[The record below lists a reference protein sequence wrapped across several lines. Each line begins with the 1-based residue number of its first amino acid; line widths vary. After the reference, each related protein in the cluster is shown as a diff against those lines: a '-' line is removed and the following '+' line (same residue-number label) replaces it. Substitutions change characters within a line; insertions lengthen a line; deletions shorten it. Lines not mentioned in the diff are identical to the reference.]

1 MVKVSTGLSNLKTK
15 IDELDI
21 GNLKTILIELKKFS
35 DVVSRE
41 VEEKTVYDK
50 LNSKASTLGKKIP
63 D

>member
-41 VEEKTVYDK
+41 VEEKTVYDE
-50 LNSKASTLGKKIP
+50 LNAKTSTLGKKIP

>member
-50 LNSKASTLGKKIP
+50 LNTKASTLGKKIP

>member
-21 GNLKTILIELKKFS
+21 GNLKTIPIELKKFS

-41 VEEKTVYDK
+41 VEEKTVYDE
-50 LNSKASTLGKKIP
+50 LNTKTSTLGKKIP

>member
-41 VEEKTVYDK
+41 VEEKTVYDE
-50 LNSKASTLGKKIP
+50 LNTKTSTLGKKIP

>member
-1 MVKVSTGLSNLKTK
+1 MKVSTGLSNLKTK

-21 GNLKTILIELKKFS
+21 GNLKTIPIELKKFS

-41 VEEKTVYDK
+41 VEEKTVYDE
-50 LNSKASTLGKKIP
+50 LNTKTSTLGKKIP

>member
-21 GNLKTILIELKKFS
+21 GNLKTIPIELKKFS

-50 LNSKASTLGKKIP
+50 LNTKASTLGKKIP

>member
-1 MVKVSTGLSNLKTK
+1 MKVSTSLSNLKTK

-21 GNLKTILIELKKFS
+21 GNLKTIPIELKKFS

-41 VEEKTVYDK
+41 VEEKTVYDE
-50 LNSKASTLGKKIP
+50 LNTKTSTLGKKIP